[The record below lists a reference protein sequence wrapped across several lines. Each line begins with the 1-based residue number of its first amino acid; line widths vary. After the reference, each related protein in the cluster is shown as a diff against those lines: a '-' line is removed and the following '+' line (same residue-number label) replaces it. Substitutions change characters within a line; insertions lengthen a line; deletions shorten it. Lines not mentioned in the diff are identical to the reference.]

1 MQEHLETID
10 KIRKVELRY
19 ETSLAL
25 TEAVRQGNFSLA
37 LDALQHRSAGT
48 DMAARNPNPLRNLQ
62 NQCIILNTQLRH
74 ALEGGGIH
82 PYRLDVLSHDIGLQ
96 IERLHSVESAEL
108 FIVHILKQY
117 CRLVQEQSFHG
128 LSPLIHQTVIYI
140 KDNLSAN
147 LTVRD
152 TAKALSVHPDYLS
165 HQFHKEM
172 GMTFIE
178 FLNQQRCAQARELL
192 RHTNLQIKQI
202 SAMVGFNTISYF
214 TKQFVRLY
222 QQTPRD
228 YRKENK

>member
-1 MQEHLETID
+1 MLEHLETID

-74 ALEGGGIH
+74 AMEGGIH
-82 PYRLDVLSHDIGLQ
+82 PYRLDLLSHDIGLQ

-108 FIVHILKQY
+108 FISHILKQY
-117 CRLVQEQSFHG
+117 CRLAQEQSFQG
-128 LSPLIHQTVIYI
+128 LSSLIHQTVTFI

-172 GMTFIE
+172 GVTFIE

-192 RHTNLQIKQI
+192 RNTNLQIKQI

-222 QQTPRD
+222 HQTPRD
-228 YRKENK
+228 FRKENK

>member
-1 MQEHLETID
+1 MQEHLEIID
-10 KIRKVELRY
+10 RIRKVELRY
-19 ETSLAL
+19 ETSLVL

-37 LDALQHRSAGT
+37 LQALRTRDIGT
-48 DMAARNPNPLRNLQ
+48 DMAARNPDPLRNIQ

-74 ALEGGGIH
+74 ALEEENIH

-96 IERLHSVESAEL
+96 IERLHSVESAEP
-108 FIVHILKQY
+108 FISYILQQY
-117 CRLVQEQSFHG
+117 CRLVQAQSFRG
-128 LSPLIHQTVIYI
+128 LSPLIHQTVIFI

-165 HQFHKEM
+165 HQFRREM

-178 FLNQQRCAQARELL
+178 FLNQQRCAQAQDLL
-192 RHTNLQIKQI
+192 RSTNLQIKQI
-202 SAMVGFNTISYF
+202 SALVGFNTISYF
-214 TKQFVRLY
+214 TKQFIRLY

-228 YRKENK
+228 YRKNNR

>member
-1 MQEHLETID
+1 MQEHLEIID
-10 KIRKVELRY
+10 QIRKVELRY
-19 ETSLAL
+19 ETSLVL
-25 TEAVRQGNFSLA
+25 TGAVRQGNFSLA
-37 LDALQHRSAGT
+37 LQALRTRDTGT
-48 DMAARNPNPLRNLQ
+48 DMAARNPDPLRNLQ

-82 PYRLDVLSHDIGLQ
+82 PYQLDVLSHNIGLQ

-128 LSPLIHQTVIYI
+128 LSPLIHQTVVFI

-165 HQFHKEM
+165 HQFCREM

-178 FLNQQRCAQARELL
+178 FLNRQRCTQAQNLL
-192 RHTNLQIKQI
+192 LHTNLQIKQI
-202 SAMVGFNTISYF
+202 SAMVGYNTISYF
-214 TKQFVRLY
+214 TKQFSRLY